1 MTINTNQPCD
11 FPGVDINLLQSSTSS
26 LSIDKSNTNNNS
38 SSRVVTP
45 PTVEKNTIKVDT
57 ETRRVSWNCP
67 NTTNDINPLDVS
79 FEEFQKE
86 RRRRTTAGLIGSST
100 TSRRRVS
107 TTDIMADWNENDEVE
122 SSTSMNKERKESL
135 KRQREIANKVRKD
148 FDILRKR
155 ISDMEEARDRKQ
167 SV

>member
-1 MTINTNQPCD
+1 MTMTSNITNQSMPCD
-11 FPGVDINLLQSSTSS
+11 FPGVDINLLQSSSS
-26 LSIDKSNTNNNS
+26 LSMDKSNTSTNN
-38 SSRVVTP
+38 SRVVTP
-45 PTVEKNTIKVDT
+45 PTVEKSTIKVDT

-67 NTTNDINPLDVS
+67 DTTNDINPLDVS

-86 RRRRTTAGLIGSST
+86 RRRRTTAGLIGST

-107 TTDIMADWNENDEVE
+107 TTDIMSDWNENDEVVE
-122 SSTSMNKERKESL
+122 SSTMNKERKESL

-155 ISDMEEARDRKQ
+155 ISDMEEARDRK
-167 SV
+167 

>member
-1 MTINTNQPCD
+1 MTNNTNQIPCD
-11 FPGVDINLLQSSTSS
+11 FPGVDINLLQSSTST
-26 LSIDKSNTNNNS
+26 LSIDKSNTTNCS

-45 PTVEKNTIKVDT
+45 PTVEKNTIKIDT

-86 RRRRTTAGLIGSST
+86 RRRRRTTAGLIGST

-107 TTDIMADWNENDEVE
+107 TTDIMADWNENEVE
-122 SSTSMNKERKESL
+122 SSTSTMNKERKESL

-148 FDILRKR
+148 FNILRKR
-155 ISDMEEARDRKQ
+155 ISDMEEARDRK
-167 SV
+167 

>member
-1 MTINTNQPCD
+1 MTNNTNQIPCD

-26 LSIDKSNTNNNS
+26 LSIDKSNTTNC
-38 SSRVVTP
+38 SRVVTP

-67 NTTNDINPLDVS
+67 DTTNDINPLDVS

-86 RRRRTTAGLIGSST
+86 RRRRTTAGLIGSSKG
-100 TSRRRVS
+100 RRVS
-107 TTDIMADWNENDEVE
+107 TTDIMADWIENDEVE
-122 SSTSMNKERKESL
+122 STTMNKERKESL
-135 KRQREIANKVRKD
+135 KRQREIAKKVRKD

-155 ISDMEEARDRKQ
+155 ISDMEEQRDRK
-167 SV
+167 

>member
-1 MTINTNQPCD
+1 MTNNTNQIPCD

-26 LSIDKSNTNNNS
+26 LSIDKSSTTNC
-38 SSRVVTP
+38 SRVVTP

-67 NTTNDINPLDVS
+67 DTTNDINPLDVS

-86 RRRRTTAGLIGSST
+86 RRRRCTTAGLIGST

-122 SSTSMNKERKESL
+122 SNKERKESL

-148 FDILRKR
+148 FNILRKR
-155 ISDMEEARDRKQ
+155 ISDMEEARDRK
-167 SV
+167 

>member
-1 MTINTNQPCD
+1 MTNNTNQIPCD
-11 FPGVDINLLQSSTSS
+11 FPGVDINLLQSSTST
-26 LSIDKSNTNNNS
+26 LSIDKSNTNNNTS
-38 SSRVVTP
+38 NSRVVTP
-45 PTVEKNTIKVDT
+45 PTVEKTSIKVDT

-67 NTTNDINPLDVS
+67 DTTNDINPLDVS

-86 RRRRTTAGLIGSST
+86 RRRRTTAGLLGST

-122 SSTSMNKERKESL
+122 STTMNKERKESL
-135 KRQREIANKVRKD
+135 KRQREIAKKVRKD

-155 ISDMEEARDRKQ
+155 ISDMEEQRDRK
-167 SV
+167 

>member
-1 MTINTNQPCD
+1 MTNNTNQIPCD
-11 FPGVDINLLQSSTSS
+11 FPGVDINLLQSTTSS
-26 LSIDKSNTNNNS
+26 LSMDKSNTNTNN
-38 SSRVVTP
+38 SRVVTP
-45 PTVEKNTIKVDT
+45 PTVEKSPIKVDT

-67 NTTNDINPLDVS
+67 DTTNDINPLDVS

-107 TTDIMADWNENDEVE
+107 TTDIMSDWNENDELE
-122 SSTSMNKERKESL
+122 STTMNKERKESL

-148 FDILRKR
+148 FNILRKR
-155 ISDMEEARDRKQ
+155 ISDMEEARDRK
-167 SV
+167 

>member
-1 MTINTNQPCD
+1 MTMTNNTNQIPCD
-11 FPGVDINLLQSSTSS
+11 FPGVDINLLQSSAST
-26 LSIDKSNTNNNS
+26 LSIDKSNTNSNS
-38 SSRVVTP
+38 SNRVVTP
-45 PTVEKNTIKVDT
+45 PTVEKTPIKVDT

-67 NTTNDINPLDVS
+67 DTTNDINPLDVS

-86 RRRRTTAGLIGSST
+86 RRRRTTAGLISST

-107 TTDIMADWNENDEVE
+107 TTDIMADWNENDEVVE
-122 SSTSMNKERKESL
+122 SSTMNKERKESI

-148 FDILRKR
+148 FNILRKR
-155 ISDMEEARDRKQ
+155 ISDMEDRSKQ